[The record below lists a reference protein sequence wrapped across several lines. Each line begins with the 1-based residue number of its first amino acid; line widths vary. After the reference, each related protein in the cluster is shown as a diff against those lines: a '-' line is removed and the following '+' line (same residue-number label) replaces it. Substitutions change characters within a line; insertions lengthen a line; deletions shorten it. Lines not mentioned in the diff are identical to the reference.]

1 MAEKIN
7 RITAS
12 ELMVEGK
19 IPGKSLFAYAAGI
32 AGQNMHYGLISGW
45 LFYFCNTVLKISADA
60 VGIITG
66 ISRLWD
72 SINDPIIGALIDR
85 HTFKKSGEKLRPYLI
100 YLPAVIGILSLFMF
114 KDWGLEGNKPIIY
127 VLVFYLIWDL
137 FYSMQDVALWGM
149 LALSSPRSEERAR
162 AAQWTA
168 IGVTAGGALAGLVP
182 LAKDIAINNFGISD
196 KTFFFIAALILGLG
210 GQLISM
216 SAFKMKES
224 VKNENENKES
234 FFEAIFVLRHNKTM
248 MLISLARILE
258 YIKLSV
264 PWAYF
269 FESQVFY
276 KVGSTDIGGGTVQ
289 FVYGLLTGAPGTF
302 AQFAATKIVDKVGG
316 MKKVLILAQVSSI
329 VLRLISYFVGF
340 NKIWNIIIVAVFM
353 GLQSIPAFM
362 VNIAHRSL
370 MSDSIDYVEYK
381 TGKRTEGI
389 TFSMQNFATKIGESI
404 SLFINGKLLT
414 LVGYNQNLS
423 MTAQGTTFMK
433 WQWPMFILG
442 PVVGAVLYLAVI
454 IFVKDDK
461 EERKMIEEALSE
473 RRKEIVNMNKDEL
486 KTV

>member
-1 MAEKIN
+1 MAEK
-7 RITAS
+7 TKSS
-12 ELMVEGK
+12 EEILRDGYVSN
-19 IPGKSLFAYAAGI
+19 KSLFAYAAGI
-32 AGQNMHYGLISGW
+32 AGQNMHYGLINGW
-45 LFYFCNTVLKISADA
+45 IFYFCNNVLKISANA
-60 VGIITG
+60 VGYITG

-100 YLPAVIGILSLFMF
+100 YLPAIIGILSLLIFN
-114 KDWGLEGNKPIIY
+114 DWGVESNKAVIFI
-127 VLVFYLIWDL
+127 LVFYLIWDL

-149 LALSSPRSEERAR
+149 LALSSPRSEERSR
-162 AAQWTA
+162 VAQWTA
-168 IGVTAGGALAGLVP
+168 IGVTVGGALAGIIP
-182 LAKDIAINNFGISD
+182 LAKDILINNFGATD
-196 KTFFFIAALILGLG
+196 KSFFLGAALICGLG

-216 SAFKMKES
+216 SAYKMKES
-224 VKNENENKES
+224 VRNEKNEKES
-234 FFEAIFVLRHNKTM
+234 LFEAIFVLRHNKTM
-248 MLISLARILE
+248 LLISLARILE

-276 KVGSTDIGGGTVQ
+276 KVGGMDIGGGTVQ
-289 FVYGLLTGAPGTF
+289 FVYGALTGAPGTF

-316 MKKVLILAQVSSI
+316 MKRVLLLAQISSI
-329 VLRLISYFVGF
+329 VLRIISYFVGF
-340 NKIWNIIIVAVFM
+340 NKLWKLIIVAVLM

-389 TFSMQNFATKIGESI
+389 TFSMQNFGTKIGESI

-414 LVGYNQNLS
+414 LVGYNQNIA
-423 MTAQGTTFMK
+423 MTAQNAVFMK

-442 PVVGAVLYLAVI
+442 PIVGAVLYLAVI

-461 EERKMIEEALSE
+461 EQTKMIEQ
-473 RRKEIVNMNKDEL
+473 EL
-486 KTV
+486 KKRREASVEQAKEQLNTI

>member
-1 MAEKIN
+1 MSKKTPPQDAIRTEGYVDN
-7 RITAS
+7 R
-12 ELMVEGK
+12 
-19 IPGKSLFAYAAGI
+19 SLFAYAAGI
-32 AGQNMHYGLISGW
+32 AGQNMHYGIISGW
-45 LFYFCNTVLKISADA
+45 LFYFCNTVLRISAEA
-60 VGIITG
+60 VGMITS

-72 SINDPIIGALIDR
+72 SINDPIIGAVIDR
-85 HTFKKSGEKLRPYLI
+85 HTFRKSGEKLRPYLL
-100 YLPAVIGILSLFMF
+100 YLPAVIGVLSLLMF
-114 KDWGLEGNKPIIY
+114 KDWGLSGNKPII
-127 VLVFYLIWDL
+127 VILVFYLIWDL

-162 AAQWTA
+162 VAQWTA
-168 IGVTAGGALAGLVP
+168 IGVTVGGALSGLIP
-182 LAKDIAINNFGISD
+182 LVKDISINNFGVSD
-196 KTFFFIAALILGLG
+196 KSFFFGAALVLGLG

-216 SAFKMKES
+216 SAYKMKES
-224 VKNENENKES
+224 VRNESKEKES
-234 FFEAIFVLRHNKTM
+234 IFEAIFVLRHNKTM
-248 MLISLARILE
+248 LLISLARILE

-276 KVGSTDIGGGTVQ
+276 KVGNTDIGAGTVQ

-316 MKKVLILAQVSSI
+316 MKRVLILAQVSSI
-329 VLRLISYFVGF
+329 VLRIISYFVGF
-340 NKIWNIIIVAVFM
+340 NKIWKLVLVAAFM

-389 TFSMQNFATKIGESI
+389 TFSMQNFGTKIGEAI

-414 LVGYNQNLS
+414 LVGYNQNIA
-423 MTAQGTTFMK
+423 MTAQNAVFMK

-442 PVVGAVLYLAVI
+442 PIVGAVLYLVVI
-454 IFVKDDK
+454 VFVKDDEK
-461 EERKMIEEALSE
+461 ERKFIEEELKK
-473 RRKEIVNMNKDEL
+473 RRKASVESAKEEL
-486 KTV
+486 KTL

>member
-1 MAEKIN
+1 MSRKASSQDAIRMQGYVDN
-7 RITAS
+7 R
-12 ELMVEGK
+12 
-19 IPGKSLFAYAAGI
+19 SLFAYAAGI

-45 LFYFCNTVLKISADA
+45 LFYFCNAVLKISAEA
-60 VGIITG
+60 VGMITS

-72 SINDPIIGALIDR
+72 SVNDPIIGALIDR
-85 HTFKKSGEKLRPYLI
+85 HTFKKSGEKLRPYLL
-100 YLPAVIGILSLFMF
+100 YLPAIIGVLSLLMF
-114 KDWGLEGNKPIIY
+114 KDWGVGGNKPIIII
-127 VLVFYLIWDL
+127 LVFYLIWDL

-162 AAQWTA
+162 VAQWTA

-182 LAKDIAINNFGISD
+182 LVKDIAVNNFGATD
-196 KTFFFIAALILGLG
+196 KSFFFGAALVLGLG

-216 SAFKMKES
+216 SAYKMKES
-224 VKNENENKES
+224 VKNENKEKES
-234 FFEAIFVLRHNKTM
+234 LFEAIFVLRHNKTM
-248 MLISLARILE
+248 LLISLARILE

-276 KVGSTDIGGGTVQ
+276 RVGGTDIGGGTVQ

-316 MKKVLILAQVSSI
+316 MKRVLILAQVSSV
-329 VLRLISYFVGF
+329 VLRIISYFVGF
-340 NKIWNIIIVAVFM
+340 NKIWKLVLVAAFM
-353 GLQSIPAFM
+353 GLQSIPAAM

-389 TFSMQNFATKIGESI
+389 TFSMQNFGTKIGEAI

-414 LVGYNQNLS
+414 LVGYNQNIA
-423 MTAQGTTFMK
+423 MTAQNAVFMK

-442 PVVGAVLYLAVI
+442 PIVGAILYLAVI

-461 EERKMIEEALSE
+461 TERKFIEE
-473 RRKEIVNMNKDEL
+473 EL
-486 KTV
+486 KKRRSESVENAKKELNTI

>member
-1 MAEKIN
+1 MSNGTSAAVISEKDGVIPN
-7 RITAS
+7 RN
-12 ELMVEGK
+12 
-19 IPGKSLFAYAAGI
+19 LFAYAAGI
-32 AGQNMHYGLISGW
+32 AGQNMNYGFINSW
-45 LFYFCNTVLKISADA
+45 LFYFCNNVLKISADA
-60 VGIITG
+60 VGMITG

-100 YLPAVIGILSLFMF
+100 YLPAIIGIISLMMF
-114 KDWGLEGNKPIIY
+114 RDWNLGSEKAIIY
-127 VLVFYLIWDL
+127 VLVLYLLWDL
-137 FYSMQDVALWGM
+137 VYSMQDVALWGM
-149 LALSSPRSEERAR
+149 LALSSPRSEERTR

-182 LAKDIAINNFGISD
+182 LVKDIAINNFGATD
-196 KTFFFIAALILGLG
+196 KSFFFGAALILGLG

-216 SAFKMKES
+216 SAYKMKES
-224 VKNENENKES
+224 VKNDKKENES
-234 FFEAIFVLRHNKTM
+234 LFEAIFVLRHNKTM
-248 MLISLARILE
+248 LLISLARILE

-276 KVGSTDIGGGTVQ
+276 KVGGMEIGGGTTQ

-316 MKKVLILAQVSSI
+316 MKRVLILAQVSSI
-329 VLRLISYFVGF
+329 VLRIISYFIGF
-340 NKIWNIIIVAVFM
+340 KNIWNIIIVAVLM

-389 TFSMQNFATKIGESI
+389 TFSMQNFATKVGDAIA
-404 SLFINGKLLT
+404 LFINGKLLT
-414 LVGYNQNLS
+414 LVGYNQNIA
-423 MTAQGTTFMK
+423 MTAQNAVFMK

-442 PVVGAVLYLAVI
+442 PIVGAVLYLAVI
-454 IFVKDDK
+454 VFVKDDNKERKFIESELKKRRNEAAAKAK
-461 EERKMIEEALSE
+461 EEL
-473 RRKEIVNMNKDEL
+473 NTL
-486 KTV
+486 

>member
-1 MAEKIN
+1 MNKKSVSSDELRRDGYVTN
-7 RITAS
+7 R
-12 ELMVEGK
+12 
-19 IPGKSLFAYAAGI
+19 SLFAYAAGI

-45 LFYFCNTVLKISADA
+45 LFYFCNTVLKISAEA
-60 VGIITG
+60 VGLITS

-72 SINDPIIGALIDR
+72 SVNDPLIGALIDR

-100 YLPAVIGILSLFMF
+100 YLPAIIGIISLFMF
-114 KDWGLEGNKPIIY
+114 KDWGLDGNKPIIY

-162 AAQWTA
+162 VAQWTA
-168 IGVTAGGALAGLVP
+168 IGVTAGGALAGIIP
-182 LAKDIAINNFGISD
+182 LAKDIAINNFGATD
-196 KTFFFIAALILGLG
+196 KSFFFAAALILGLG

-216 SAFKMKES
+216 SAYKMKES
-224 VKNENENKES
+224 VKNENKEKES
-234 FFEAIFVLRHNKTM
+234 IFEAIFVLRHNKTM
-248 MLISLARILE
+248 LLISLARILE

-276 KVGSTDIGGGTVQ
+276 KVGGTDIGGGTVQ

-329 VLRLISYFVGF
+329 VLRIISYFVGF
-340 NKIWNIIIVAVFM
+340 NKIWKLVIVAAFM

-389 TFSMQNFATKIGESI
+389 TFSMQNFGTKIGEAI

-414 LVGYNQNLS
+414 LVGYNQNIA
-423 MTAQGTTFMK
+423 MTAQNAVFMK
-433 WQWPMFILG
+433 CQWPMFILG
-442 PVVGAVLYLAVI
+442 PIVGAVLYLAVI
-454 IFVKDDK
+454 VFVKDDK
-461 EERKMIEEALSE
+461 EERKFIEE
-473 RRKEIVNMNKDEL
+473 EL
-486 KTV
+486 KKRRSEAVENAKEELSSI